1 MHIKKGGK
9 AIGFGVAAG
18 EDETVTF
25 GWPIKLNA
33 PLEVEQGGTGSATA
47 GAALTK
53 LGAVAK
59 AGDTMTGNLSIRT
72 SLYPSLYL
80 LPTYNN
86 TTNRVVFEGSYAQQS
101 PYARS
106 SYGRLSA
113 EYGQRACAAH
123 RGQWNLQRLSGF
135 PCRDGVSCASGKWRN
150 RGSYREGRIDELG
163 NLLCGFAALQRYGW
177 ADLPRSGEMRV
188 RPWRT

>member
-59 AGDTMTGNLSIRT
+59 VGDTMTGNLSIRT

-86 TTNRVVFEGSYAQQS
+86 TTNRVVFEGSYA
-101 PYARS
+101 
-106 SYGRLSA
+106 G
-113 EYGQRACAAH
+113 AA
-123 RGQWNLQRLSGF
+123 S
-135 PCRDGVSCASGKWRN
+135 
-150 RGSYREGRIDELG
+150 
-163 NLLCGFAALQRYGW
+163 FAAWQDSTGNNRRMLEVRTAGYQPSMDNALVLRTVVNGTYN
-177 ADLPRSGEMRV
+177 AYRV
-188 RPWRT
+188 FHAGMASPVPVANGGTGGATAKAALTN